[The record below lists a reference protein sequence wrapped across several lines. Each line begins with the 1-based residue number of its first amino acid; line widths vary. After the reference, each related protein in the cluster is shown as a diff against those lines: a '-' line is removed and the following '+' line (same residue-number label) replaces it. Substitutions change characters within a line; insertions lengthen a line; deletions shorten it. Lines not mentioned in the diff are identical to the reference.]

1 MFKLS
6 AGFNLVALALF
17 AAFVGACGTS
27 DTGPTASNAGAS
39 SAGSAGASSAGA
51 SGAATAGAAGSV
63 TAGAAGGSAAG
74 TGGTSGVAGSAG
86 SAGAPTTVTC
96 LIPADGSTPAAKL
109 VDTGCVDPS
118 DPRKPSSSAL
128 TYELN
133 SPLWSDSADKQRAFI
148 LPPGKKIHVRN
159 CATTP
164 ADCPM
169 GNADDGRWDFPIGT
183 VMIKI
188 FMFDGKLVETRLL
201 MHTSTMNNSPNGD
214 WIGYGYQW
222 NEAQTEATLVPS
234 ERVEVMFNTGTRVVP
249 WHYPSRSDCL
259 DCHTLQSGSTLGP
272 ETAQMNR
279 MIGGMNQIEK
289 FAALGLFESA
299 PVMKPAL
306 VTPTDQ
312 TATVEQRARSYL
324 HANCAFCHRP
334 DGLYKRFDLR
344 YDVALKDTKACN
356 VDGIKG
362 TVGNSTSI
370 NLLKPGA
377 AADSLMWQRMNQT
390 DPDSGRMPQIGSYA
404 IDNPAQMLVSQWI
417 DALPSTA
424 CTP

>member
-1 MFKLS
+1 MFKRNVEWC
-6 AGFNLVALALF
+6 AWAALAMQ
-17 AAFVGACGTS
+17 AIACGSNS
-27 DTGPTASNAGAS
+27 DSGANVS
-39 SAGSAGASSAGA
+39 GAGASSAGA
-51 SGAATAGAAGSV
+51 ASAGNSGVSGAPTAGASGSAPVSGSGGAGNSSAGNANAGNAGS
-63 TAGAAGGSAAG
+63 SALKEC
-74 TGGTSGVAGSAG
+74 V
-86 SAGAPTTVTC
+86 
-96 LIPADGSTPAAKL
+96 IPPDGSEPAAKL

-118 DPRKPSSSAL
+118 DPRKPSARAL

-164 ADCPM
+164 ADCPQ

-183 VMIKI
+183 VLIKT
-188 FMFDGKLVETRLL
+188 FSFDGKLVETRLL
-201 MHTSTMNNSPNGD
+201 MHTNATNDSQSGD
-214 WIGYGYQW
+214 WVGYGYQW
-222 NEAQTEATLVPS
+222 NATQTEATLVPS
-234 ERVEVMFNTGTRVVP
+234 ERVEVQFDTGTRVVP

-259 DCHTLQSGSTLGP
+259 DCHTQQSGSSLGP

-279 MIGGMNQIEK
+279 VVGGVNQIDK
-289 FAALGLFESA
+289 FDALGLFEAA
-299 PVMKPAL
+299 PMLKTPLPA
-306 VTPTDQ
+306 PSDE
-312 TATVEQRARSYL
+312 TATLELRARSYL

-344 YDVALKDTKACN
+344 YEVALKDSKACN

-377 AADSLMWQRMNQT
+377 AADSLMWQRMNQA
-390 DPDSGRMPQIGSYA
+390 DPDDGRMPQIGTYA
-404 IDNPAQMLVSQWI
+404 IDDPAQALIKQWI
-417 DALPSTA
+417 DQLPSTA
-424 CTP
+424 CTQ